1 MLNLK
6 NKFKGQFRGDV
17 SCPQCDLGKDDQNH
31 EFTSCVKL
39 KTYTKNMKF
48 MDFKMFLKT

>member
-6 NKFKGQFRGDV
+6 NKFKGQFTGV
-17 SCPQCDLGKDDQNH
+17 SCPQYDLGTDDQNH
-31 EFTSCVKL
+31 VFTSCVKL
-39 KTYTKNMKF
+39 KTCTNNMKF